1 MLKYV
6 LVAAD
11 LNRDYARRLVADI
24 PDDKMCVQPTPGVNH
39 AAWVLGH
46 VAFVFDSMIRVF
58 DQKPVMPPE
67 WTDVFNLA
75 SKPSGERSH
84 YPSKAELWDA
94 YEKTYL
100 RIVEA
105 VKAAAGGILRAGI
118 SQSQIASHAADH
130 WRGDGPHPDL
140 APGRPFRAIIRLA
153 AHAGLA
159 ERVIAFLRAW
169 PGA

>member
-105 VKAAAGGILRAGI
+105 VKAAPAEFFEREFPNPKLRPTLPTIGVAMVHILTSHQAGHFGQLSA
-118 SQSQIASHAADH
+118 
-130 WRGDGPHPDL
+130 WR
-140 APGRPFRAIIRLA
+140 RMQ
-153 AHAGLA
+153 GLPN
-159 ERVIAFLRAW
+159 V
-169 PGA
+169 